1 MPRDQVALGM
11 EYFLIPVKRRRNMAI
26 KLNIVEIGNLGSF
39 RLGSDT
45 EDEVSAANM
54 VCTRLLFSLGKHVKS
69 VTKDLTFEKIR

>member
-1 MPRDQVALGM
+1 M

-54 VCTRLLFSLGKHVKS
+54 VCARLLFSLAKQVKS
-69 VTKDLTFEKIR
+69 IITGLTFEKMR